1 MNTRVN
7 KPQPIRLRPV
17 FQKLEE
23 LGLTGEIISIRTDG
37 KTGTLTPDLKPGIFK
52 TGPCQTKR
60 IMTGNWVIADS
71 RDYFEHVVLCV
82 ERPDGAYDIFTGSFI
97 KLYPVENCKSKIV
110 EMSNPVLVGMTYS
123 IRKVFNGGK
132 FSRRGIAYLSIP
144 AVTSTKVTFPSRTYQ
159 EGQEQITMSSPEQAP
174 FSEDVRKNCAGTC
187 VLTGV
192 RARQRTEAAH
202 IKPRHAGGEPD
213 VTNGILLRSDI
224 HTLFDNWHFSIDP
237 DSMKARFSP
246 DVLFVDKDLLQLE
259 GKQIDFSRLQMP
271 INIEYLRHHWK
282 EFFIRHG
289 NPFRKKELNNKNQQL

>member
-1 MNTRVN
+1 
-7 KPQPIRLRPV
+7 
-17 FQKLEE
+17 
-23 LGLTGEIISIRTDG
+23 
-37 KTGTLTPDLKPGIFK
+37 
-52 TGPCQTKR
+52 
-60 IMTGNWVIADS
+60 
-71 RDYFEHVVLCV
+71 
-82 ERPDGAYDIFTGSFI
+82 
-97 KLYPVENCKSKIV
+97 
-110 EMSNPVLVGMTYS
+110 MSNPVLVGMTYS

-159 EGQEQITMSSPEQAP
+159 EGQEQITMSSPDQAP

-246 DVLFVDKDLLQLE
+246 DVLSVDKDLLQLE

-271 INIEYLRHHWK
+271 INIEYLRHHWN
-282 EFFIRHG
+282 EFFNRHG
-289 NPFRKKELNNKNQQL
+289 NPFRKKEPNNKNQQL